1 MFKES
6 FIITEYIGSTVDE
19 QFKFIKIFTALSTPE
34 YQSLQEQERCSLQVI
49 IILVQRI

>member
-19 QFKFIKIFTALSTPE
+19 QFKFIKIFTVLHYRHRNVNHFKSKKGVL
-34 YQSLQEQERCSLQVI
+34 YR
-49 IILVQRI
+49 